1 MALAAATS
9 PIWRVRDR
17 RTFAALS
24 ERGARGRQGP
34 ITVLFLA
41 EQDLPP
47 RVAYAVGR
55 STGSAVVRNR
65 LRRRLRAIVR
75 ELQPVP
81 GAYLV
86 RAAAPAAALPY
97 DELRSTVRRAIDAA
111 VSRSTP

>member
-1 MALAAATS
+1 MALAAAVS

-17 RTFAALS
+17 RTFAALR
-24 ERGARGRQGP
+24 EHGARGRRGP

-41 EQDLPP
+41 EADTPP

-75 ELQPVP
+75 EVQPRS

-86 RAAAPAAALPY
+86 RAGAPAAALPY
-97 DELRSTVRRAIDAA
+97 GELQATVRRAFDAA
-111 VSRSTP
+111 TSQGER